1 MLLTLERPR
10 TNCYQ
15 VEASGWD
22 SEQSFFVEK
31 CELEWN
37 EETGKYLTLGRSLG
51 PGSLVFLRLLQPA
64 SPDRALPV
72 AYHAEPV
79 GTTADGLQQF
89 RLSQL
94 QPMFGAMEQP
104 E

>member
-1 MLLTLERPR
+1 MVLTLERAN

-37 EETGKYLTLGRSLG
+37 EETGKYLTLSRSLG
-51 PGSLVFLRLLQPA
+51 PGSLVFLRLLQPTLQ
-64 SPDRALPV
+64 DRALPV

-79 GTTADGLQQF
+79 GATAGGQQKF

-94 QPMFGAMEQP
+94 QPMFCSMEEPQ
-104 E
+104 